1 MDTNQLISVLSRGAG
16 PAPTF
21 AVPRQLIPV
30 SVAGFLASVLLSASL
45 LGLLSVDSF
54 LQPVTWVKL
63 GYASAMTLAAGLLTA
78 ALAKPV
84 SGLDR
89 PTRLLFAV
97 AGAMVIV
104 GLIVFALAPDNEKS
118 VAVFGQTWLSCSWTL
133 MAFSLPALLGIFF
146 ALRKLAP
153 TRLRQ
158 AGWASGF
165 LAGGLGAMGYALA
178 CPESSPTFVAIW
190 YTLGI
195 FLTGLMGRLLAPF
208 ALRW

>member
-1 MDTNQLISVLSRGAG
+1 MDTNQLISILSRGAG

-21 AVPRQLIPV
+21 AVPRRLIPV
-30 SVAGFLASVLLSASL
+30 SVAGLLASVFLSASL
-45 LGLLSVDSF
+45 LGLLSAESF

-63 GYASAMTLAAGLLTA
+63 GYALSLALAAGLLTA

-84 SGLDR
+84 SRLAR
-89 PTRLLFAV
+89 PSKLLIAV
-97 AGAMVIV
+97 VAAMVTAGV
-104 GLIVFALAPDNEKS
+104 LALALSPSNERIS
-118 VAVFGQTWLSCSWTL
+118 AVFGQTWLSCSWTL
-133 MAFSLPALLGIFF
+133 MAFSLPALLGILVT
-146 ALRKLAP
+146 LRTLAP

-165 LAGGLGAMGYALA
+165 LAGGLGALGYALA

-195 FLTGLMGRLLAPF
+195 LLTGLIGRLIAPMV
-208 ALRW
+208 LRW